1 MAAQFHAPMSPAS
14 ARRNRRVAFHCHGL
28 CGLHGGMAFAAVPL
42 YKMFCQV
49 TGFGGTPRIA
59 DSESQI
65 RGERTLTVR
74 FDANTSG
81 ELDWHFEPETT
92 SIQLQTGVTATVFYR
107 VTNRSRR
114 PVTGMAT
121 YNVAPDQAGPFFN
134 KISCFCFTEQ
144 TLAPGETI
152 EMPVVFFLDPA
163 LEKDPMMKNA
173 ESLTLSYTF
182 VPVRQPKAAPVAPGE
197 CAETVGYGTACRL
210 DLKVACRKKEAA

>member
-1 MAAQFHAPMSPAS
+1 MAAQFHAPMTSEG
-14 ARRNRRVAFHCHGL
+14 ARRNRRVAFIAMGFAVFM
-28 CGLHGGMAFAAVPL
+28 GGMAFAAVPL

-49 TGFGGTPRIA
+49 TGFGGTPRIV
-59 DSESQI
+59 DSESQV

-81 ELDWHFEPETT
+81 ELDWHFEAETT
-92 SIQLQTGVTATVFYR
+92 SIRLQTGVTATVFYR

-163 LEKDPMMKNA
+163 LEKDPIMKNA
-173 ESLTLSYTF
+173 ESVTQIGRAH
-182 VPVRQPKAAPVAPGE
+182 V
-197 CAETVGYGTACRL
+197 
-210 DLKVACRKKEAA
+210 